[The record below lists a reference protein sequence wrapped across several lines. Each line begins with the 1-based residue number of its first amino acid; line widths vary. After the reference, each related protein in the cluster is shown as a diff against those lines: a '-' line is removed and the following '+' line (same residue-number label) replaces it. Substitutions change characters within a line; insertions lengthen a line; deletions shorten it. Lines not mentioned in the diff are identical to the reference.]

1 MAKKA
6 NPHPSIR
13 VVGSRKIPDSLDE
26 PHADFSEDAVILDD
40 RAQAAAAAIAN
51 LSPSRFILYRAMRDM
66 LPAEVVDR
74 INRGRTVAVSIDTPS
89 DEWAYAASRAFD
101 ALIYDIAAGDV
112 RAIVE
117 CQRVR
122 QERTISAM
130 PARDLVHALARGH
143 ALLAAEP
150 GQPTNPTCSPFID
163 ASIAMAE
170 IGSDYVVEA
179 LRRGYPQDADVRWP
193 RKLRLVDLDPSF
205 LDVACERA
213 ETASQAIGYVV
224 ALAAVEKPVK
234 EVPAAAKSRNTDT
247 RTIAETTVLRPTS
260 PRLEDLS
267 GYGAAA
273 AWGRD
278 LCDDLAAYRDGKLG
292 WSEIDAGCLLA
303 GPPGTGK
310 TLFASALAASAGVA
324 FVPTSYADWQSSG
337 DGHAG
342 HVTKTMKLRFETAIS
357 NAPAILFIDEID
369 AIQARGKGGHN
380 SDWWPMI
387 VTAVLES
394 LDGTS
399 RREGIVVIA
408 ATNHAAGLDPAL
420 VRSGRLDRRFEIGLP
435 DEAGLAGIFRHH
447 MPEVGDDMIAPVA
460 TALAGSTSGADVARI
475 TREARR
481 LARRQSRAV
490 SGADLMAI
498 ALPADDRP
506 EALRRLVAVHEAGH
520 AVALMLGGQVPI
532 SLSIVAVD
540 GRAGGVV
547 TDGLALGMG
556 RVGDIDALAIPIL
569 AGRAA
574 EEVILGQASGG
585 AGGPEDSDLGRATA
599 LIANA
604 SAVFGLGD
612 FLVHGSQASG
622 LAVEARLR
630 RLYAEAVLLV
640 VRNRKAVE
648 KLADLALERRVLG
661 QSQLREFG
669 RLQGLL

>member
-6 NPHPSIR
+6 NPLSMRI
-13 VVGSRKIPDSLDE
+13 VGNRQIPDGLDAAHGE
-26 PHADFSEDAVILDD
+26 FSDDALILDD

-51 LSPSRFILYRAMRDM
+51 LSPSRFALYRAMQDTV
-66 LPAEVVDR
+66 PGEVVDR
-74 INRGRTVAVSIDTPS
+74 IRSGRTITMSIDTPT
-89 DEWAYAASRAFD
+89 DEWAYAASRAFE
-101 ALIYDIAAGDV
+101 ALIFDIAAGDV

-117 CQRVR
+117 YQRVR
-122 QERTISAM
+122 SERSLSPLA
-130 PARDLVHALARGH
+130 ARDLVHALARSH
-143 ALLAAEP
+143 ALLATETGP
-150 GQPTNPTCSPFID
+150 PISPTCSPFID
-163 ASIAMAE
+163 ANVAMAE

-179 LRRGYPQDADVRWP
+179 LRRRYPKDADVRWP
-193 RKLRLVDLDPSF
+193 RKLRLADLDPSF

-224 ALAAVEKPVK
+224 ALSKVEKPAK
-234 EVPAAAKSRNTDT
+234 EEPAATGKSRNVDT

-260 PRLEDLS
+260 PKLEDLS
-267 GYGAAA
+267 GYGDAA

-278 LCDDLAAYRDGKLG
+278 LCDDLAAYRDGKLA

-342 HVTKTMKLRFETAIS
+342 HVIKTMKLRFETAIS

-394 LDGTS
+394 LDGTT

-435 DEAGLAGIFRHH
+435 DEAGLAGVFRHH
-447 MPEVGDDMIAPVA
+447 MPEIAADMIAPVA

-475 TREARR
+475 AREARR
-481 LARRQSRAV
+481 LARRQGRPV

-498 ALPADDRP
+498 ALPADGRP

-540 GRAGGVV
+540 GRGGGVV

-556 RVGDIDALAIPIL
+556 RVGDIDAVAIPIL

-585 AGGPEDSDLGRATA
+585 AGGPEDSDLGRATS

-604 SAVFGLGD
+604 SAMLGLGD

-630 RLYAEAVLLV
+630 RLYAEAVLLI
-640 VRNRKAVE
+640 VRHRRAVE

-661 QSQLREFG
+661 QPQLRQFG
-669 RLQGLL
+669 RSEGLL